1 MRLLFAHDHR
11 FSRGPDGRLYSSGPF
26 PIEAWDRYLEHF
38 DELLVVGR
46 DGGLVADTSQ
56 LTLSSAPR
64 VEFELLPNL
73 SSVRQLLFP
82 SRSVDERMHAAVQ
95 SVDAVVARLPS
106 EVGSLAIRHA
116 RELGKPY
123 AVEMVGCAW
132 DGTWNVGSLSGR
144 LYAPLSFMKTRRRVR
159 AAPLVLYVT
168 SAWLQGRYPTTGV
181 ARSASNVALVP
192 MDAAGADRRE
202 ARLAQIA
209 RGRPPV
215 LGTIASLR
223 IKTKGIQTALA
234 ALARLRS
241 SGLEF
246 TYRVLGPGP
255 VEPWRTLARKLGVAD
270 LVEFDGTRSAGA
282 GVRSWLDE
290 IDIHLQ
296 PSLQEGLPRATI
308 EAMSRGAACIGSTC
322 GGIPE
327 LLPPERLHRPGDAAG
342 LSRVIRRLATNAD
355 ALADASRA
363 DRETARA
370 FDPQV
375 LNGRRSDFFGLLRA
389 QAGR

>member
-1 MRLLFAHDHR
+1 MRMLFAHDHR
-11 FSRGPDGRLYSSGPF
+11 FSRGPDGSLYSSGPF

-46 DGGLVADTSQ
+46 DGDVVTDTSQ
-56 LTLSSAPR
+56 LTLSSAPH
-64 VEFELLPNL
+64 VQFELLPNL
-73 SSVRQLLFP
+73 SSARQLLFP
-82 SRSVDERMHAAVQ
+82 SRSVDARMKAAVQ

-132 DGTWNVGSLSGR
+132 DGTWNVGSLAGR
-144 LYAPLSFMKTRRRVR
+144 VYAPLNFLKTRKRVR
-159 AAPLVLYVT
+159 DAPLVLYVT
-168 SAWLQGRYPTTGV
+168 SAWLQGRYPTRGQ

-192 MDAAGADRRE
+192 IDAAGAQRRE
-202 ARLAQIA
+202 ARLAEIE
-209 RGRPPV
+209 RGRAPV

-234 ALARLRS
+234 AVARLRA
-241 SGLEF
+241 SGLELN
-246 TYRVLGPGP
+246 YRVLGPGP
-255 VEPWRTLARKLGVAD
+255 IEPWRALAGRLGVAD

-282 GVRSWLDE
+282 GVRSWLDQ

-327 LLPPERLHRPGDAAG
+327 LLPAERLHRPGDAEG
-342 LSRVIRRLATNAD
+342 LSRAIRRLATNAD
-355 ALADASRA
+355 AIAAASRA

-375 LNGRRSDFFGLLRA
+375 LSGRRSEFFGLLRA
-389 QAGR
+389 QAGQ